1 MVWSAE
7 IILCFVTIWKYNIK
21 EHLLDH
27 HHEQCEKYANEFCL
41 SNKEWEMVL
50 KFKLVLKCIC
60 SEYSFVFTQFSSIF
74 FYISVPNCRGGI
86 ASHDLISNFP
96 PFSTFLS
103 PLLKEHLG
111 NIKLCYHVSS
121 HHFKQLYFQE
131 SMFTCI
137 TQYQNCLY

>member
-27 HHEQCEKYANEFCL
+27 HEQCEKYANAFCL

-60 SEYSFVFTQFSSIF
+60 SEYSFVGPPVLNWMGPMNSGLFVRLCVRASGMHFSWNWLIIF
-74 FYISVPNCRGGI
+74 FR
-86 ASHDLISNFP
+86 
-96 PFSTFLS
+96 
-103 PLLKEHLG
+103 
-111 NIKLCYHVSS
+111 
-121 HHFKQLYFQE
+121 YFA
-131 SMFTCI
+131 
-137 TQYQNCLY
+137 